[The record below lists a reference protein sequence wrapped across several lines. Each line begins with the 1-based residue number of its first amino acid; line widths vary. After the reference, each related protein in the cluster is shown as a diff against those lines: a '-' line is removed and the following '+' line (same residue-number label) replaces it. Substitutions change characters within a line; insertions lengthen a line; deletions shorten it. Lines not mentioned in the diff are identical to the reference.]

1 MVQFFAPQCIIL
13 FSRYFVHLHF
23 SGIDACF
30 LSVMF
35 LSMVFV
41 SSAFL
46 CFLSVFTGLGNFMS
60 PMGLVASDKTGE

>member
-1 MVQFFAPQCIIL
+1 M
-13 FSRYFVHLHF
+13 HLHF